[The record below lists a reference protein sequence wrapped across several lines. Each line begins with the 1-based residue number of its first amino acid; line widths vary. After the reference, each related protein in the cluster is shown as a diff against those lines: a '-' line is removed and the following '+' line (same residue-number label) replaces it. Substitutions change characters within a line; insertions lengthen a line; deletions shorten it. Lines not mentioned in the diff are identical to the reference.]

1 MLNKYNVLSFNAI
14 IKIWINSIILLSLQ
28 VVFWMTYV
36 NQQIPKNCKLKHM
49 KSLQA
54 HFLYNLLFHIM
65 ISKSF
70 AAGLFPGQNSLQF
83 VCWDCVLKI
92 Y

>member
-1 MLNKYNVLSFNAI
+1 
-14 IKIWINSIILLSLQ
+14 
-28 VVFWMTYV
+28 
-36 NQQIPKNCKLKHM
+36 M
-49 KSLQA
+49 KSLEA

-70 AAGLFPGQNSLQF
+70 AVGLFPGQDSLQF
-83 VCWDCVLKI
+83 VCRDCVLEI